1 MSNTRYDALTKED
14 KLCELFEDG
23 FEAWPLLDPD
33 NTDAEEVEEGGNE
46 EDATPN
52 TNEGTIPSNASST
65 KPQLPNSKSSSKD
78 DPHRHHGHAHAHRH
92 GTARSTAAR
101 A

>member
-1 MSNTRYDALTKED
+1 LV
-14 KLCELFEDG
+14 DG

-52 TNEGTIPSNASST
+52 TNEGIIHSNASST